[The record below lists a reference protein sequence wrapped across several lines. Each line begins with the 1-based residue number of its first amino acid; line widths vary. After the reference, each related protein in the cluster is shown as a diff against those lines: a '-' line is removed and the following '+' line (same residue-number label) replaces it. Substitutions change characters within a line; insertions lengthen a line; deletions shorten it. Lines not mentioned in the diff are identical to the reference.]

1 MRSYLTLSKVMLLF
15 CMSFIVSLTACSSDE
30 EEDTSPSRPKEE
42 VLEFMQNKLYDSD
55 GNVVANKLNSYV
67 EGEYNLIADKEDEVR
82 EWFHNL
88 TGIDIPL
95 QNTYRVVYQSKDGK
109 CTISI
114 EGREAPSEGVYAT
127 VRFSVAEY
135 PQLKV
140 LHIATMVVFDRDNGT
155 TSGST
160 STDDLPHRVKGIN

>member
-1 MRSYLTLSKVMLLF
+1 MKSYLTLSKLMLLL
-15 CMSFIVSLTACSSDE
+15 CTAFIVSLTACSSDE
-30 EEDTSPSRPKEE
+30 EDDISQPKEK
-42 VLEFMQNKLYDSD
+42 VLEFMQSKLYDLD
-55 GNVVANKLNSYV
+55 GNVIANKLNSYV

-82 EWFHNL
+82 EWFNSL

-95 QNTYRVVYQSKDGK
+95 QNTYKVVYQSKDGK
-109 CTISI
+109 CTIAI
-114 EGREAPSEGVYAT
+114 EGREEPLDGVYAT

-140 LHIATMVVFDRDNGT
+140 LHIATMAVFDRDNGA

-160 STDDLPHRVKGIN
+160 STDDLPHRVKGNN

>member
-1 MRSYLTLSKVMLLF
+1 MKSYLTLSKLMLLF

-30 EEDTSPSRPKEE
+30 EDDTSQSQPKEK
-42 VLEFMQNKLYDSD
+42 VLEFMQSKLYNVD
-55 GNVVANKLNSYV
+55 GNVIANKLNSYV

-82 EWFHNL
+82 EWFNSL

-95 QNTYRVVYQSKDGK
+95 QRTYKVVYQSKDGK

-114 EGREAPSEGVYAT
+114 EGREEPLDGVYAT

-135 PQLKV
+135 PQLRI
-140 LHIATMVVFDRDNGT
+140 LHIATMAVFDRDNGA
-155 TSGST
+155 T

>member
-1 MRSYLTLSKVMLLF
+1 MKSYLTLSKLMLLL

-30 EEDTSPSRPKEE
+30 EDDTSQSQPKEK
-42 VLEFMQNKLYDSD
+42 VLEFMQSKLYNVD
-55 GNVVANKLNSYV
+55 GNVIANKLNSYV

-82 EWFHNL
+82 EWFNSL

-95 QNTYRVVYQSKDGK
+95 QRTYKVVYQSKDGK

-114 EGREAPSEGVYAT
+114 EGREEPLDGVYAT

-135 PQLKV
+135 PQLRI
-140 LHIATMVVFDRDNGT
+140 LHIATMAVFDRDNGA
-155 TSGST
+155 T

>member
-1 MRSYLTLSKVMLLF
+1 MKSYLTLSKLMLLF

-30 EEDTSPSRPKEE
+30 EDDTSQSQPKEK
-42 VLEFMQNKLYDSD
+42 VLEFMQSKLYNVD
-55 GNVVANKLNSYV
+55 GNVIANKLNSYV

-82 EWFHNL
+82 EWFNSL

-95 QNTYRVVYQSKDGK
+95 QRTYKVVYQSKDGK

-114 EGREAPSEGVYAT
+114 EGREEPLDGVYAT

-135 PQLKV
+135 PQLKI
-140 LHIATMVVFDRDNGT
+140 LHIATMVVFDRDNGA
-155 TSGST
+155 T

>member
-1 MRSYLTLSKVMLLF
+1 MKSYLTLSKLMLLL
-15 CMSFIVSLTACSSDE
+15 CMAFIVSLTACSSDE
-30 EEDTSPSRPKEE
+30 EDDISQPKEK
-42 VLEFMQNKLYDSD
+42 VLEFMQSKLYDVD
-55 GNVVANKLNSYV
+55 GNVIANKLNSYV

-82 EWFHNL
+82 EWFNSL

-95 QNTYRVVYQSKDGK
+95 QRTYKVVYQSKDGK
-109 CTISI
+109 CTIAI
-114 EGREAPSEGVYAT
+114 EGREEPLDGVYAT

-140 LHIATMVVFDRDNGT
+140 LHIATMAVFDRDNGA

-160 STDDLPHRVKGIN
+160 STDDLPHRVKGNN

>member
-1 MRSYLTLSKVMLLF
+1 MKSYLTLSKLMLLL
-15 CMSFIVSLTACSSDE
+15 CTAFIVSLTACSSDE
-30 EEDTSPSRPKEE
+30 EDDISQPKEK
-42 VLEFMQNKLYDSD
+42 VLEFMQSKLYDVD
-55 GNVVANKLNSYV
+55 GNVIANKLNSYV

-82 EWFHNL
+82 EWFNSL

-95 QNTYRVVYQSKDGK
+95 QKSYRVVYQSKDGK
-109 CTISI
+109 CTIAI

-135 PQLKV
+135 PQLKI
-140 LHIATMVVFDRDNGT
+140 LHIATMVVFDRDNGA
-155 TSGST
+155 T